1 MPFESLIINGSVAM
15 ADSSLKSACAALT
28 HKMATEGAADRMAG
42 TGTNACKSRI
52 RLAVC
57 IAVSALCSLF
67 SFDLNA
73 SDLNMAQNDSIVPIK
88 LDESVIT
95 AHNEFIKTTPDGYV
109 VAVGGNIETKG
120 KETADILKQMPSLRV
135 TDDALSMV
143 GKDAVFVN
151 MNGRQIRLSGRTL
164 LEYLNSLPPD
174 IIKSIEIIKTPPARY
189 DAEGNIGI
197 VNIVTKTTVLPGW
210 KGNLKLE
217 YGQATYPTYMGS
229 GYAGYTGKKLFFD
242 GTVAAD
248 DITYLNNPK
257 YSCYYPSETVST
269 SNPMKW
275 NTQDAVASLSLGCN
289 LDQKTTLVL
298 DVKLPLYDKGTY
310 EDLANDTQFI
320 NAYTGQV
327 DSTLNSKGK
336 SLKNSR
342 AFISGLY
349 FSHKFDSCSSFTASA
364 DYLTDRASTSR
375 QFTSSSTAGGI
386 ATPIEDYSS
395 SGKMNYD
402 IATSKGDFEFPLL
415 SCKAGAGGKVTF
427 IRTKSDNSFSGS
439 VTASDIF
446 SYDENVQALYFNLSR
461 QFAKWSFKAG
471 LRAEATQT
479 TGVSSSTGESH
490 ASHYI
495 DIFPTAGVST
505 DIGKTGS
512 LSLNYSK
519 RIARPSYSMLDPF
532 KWYISKYNYSVGNP
546 FLTPSY
552 IDNVELT
559 YLLGDSFQT
568 SAYFTAQRD
577 MIGSLVV
584 LDSLDCL
591 SSIEIANNYLDANSF
606 GINIYKS
613 IRPTAWYS
621 AIIQGDFKYQN
632 YHSNRSEFQSISGFG
647 GMVTMN
653 NTFSIGE
660 MFQVTCGLSDNIP
673 GLYNYR
679 KYKNSFQADIGVTF
693 IHSRSGITIGI
704 LASDIFKSSSP
715 EYYYVSDGVK
725 QVFNNYYDSRSILLS
740 FKWRFGNWFNRTVCT
755 SSSNDEER
763 QRL

>member
-1 MPFESLIINGSVAM
+1 
-15 ADSSLKSACAALT
+15 
-28 HKMATEGAADRMAG
+28 
-42 TGTNACKSRI
+42 
-52 RLAVC
+52 
-57 IAVSALCSLF
+57 
-67 SFDLNA
+67 
-73 SDLNMAQNDSIVPIK
+73 
-88 LDESVIT
+88 
-95 AHNEFIKTTPDGYV
+95 
-109 VAVGGNIETKG
+109 
-120 KETADILKQMPSLRV
+120 
-135 TDDALSMV
+135 
-143 GKDAVFVN
+143 
-151 MNGRQIRLSGRTL
+151 
-164 LEYLNSLPPD
+164 
-174 IIKSIEIIKTPPARY
+174 
-189 DAEGNIGI
+189 
-197 VNIVTKTTVLPGW
+197 
-210 KGNLKLE
+210 
-217 YGQATYPTYMGS
+217 
-229 GYAGYTGKKLFFD
+229 
-242 GTVAAD
+242 
-248 DITYLNNPK
+248 
-257 YSCYYPSETVST
+257 
-269 SNPMKW
+269 
-275 NTQDAVASLSLGCN
+275 
-289 LDQKTTLVL
+289 
-298 DVKLPLYDKGTY
+298 
-310 EDLANDTQFI
+310 
-320 NAYTGQV
+320 
-327 DSTLNSKGK
+327 
-336 SLKNSR
+336 
-342 AFISGLY
+342 
-349 FSHKFDSCSSFTASA
+349 
-364 DYLTDRASTSR
+364 
-375 QFTSSSTAGGI
+375 
-386 ATPIEDYSS
+386 
-395 SGKMNYD
+395 
-402 IATSKGDFEFPLL
+402 
-415 SCKAGAGGKVTF
+415 
-427 IRTKSDNSFSGS
+427 
-439 VTASDIF
+439 
-446 SYDENVQALYFNLSR
+446 
-461 QFAKWSFKAG
+461 
-471 LRAEATQT
+471 
-479 TGVSSSTGESH
+479 
-490 ASHYI
+490 
-495 DIFPTAGVST
+495 
-505 DIGKTGS
+505 
-512 LSLNYSK
+512 
-519 RIARPSYSMLDPF
+519 MLDPF

>member
-1 MPFESLIINGSVAM
+1 MIIGASIIKSVGIRM
-15 ADSSLKSACAALT
+15 SAC
-28 HKMATEGAADRMAG
+28 
-42 TGTNACKSRI
+42 I
-52 RLAVC
+52 V
-57 IAVSALCSLF
+57 VSALGSLF
-67 SFDLNA
+67 SPGLNA
-73 SDLNMAQNDSIVPIK
+73 SNLNIAQNDSIVPIK

-95 AHNEFIKTTPDGYV
+95 AHNEFIKTTPDGIV

-135 TDDALSMV
+135 TKDALSMV
-143 GKDAVFVN
+143 GKDAVLVN

-174 IIKSIEIIKTPPARY
+174 IIKSIEIIKTPPAKY
-189 DAEGNIGI
+189 DSEGNIGI

-217 YGQATYPTYMGS
+217 YGQATYPTFMGS

-242 GTVAAD
+242 GTFAAD
-248 DITYLNNPK
+248 DITYLNSPK
-257 YSCYYPSETVST
+257 YSCFYPSETLST

-275 NTQDAVASLSLGCN
+275 STQDAVASLSLGCN
-289 LDQKTTLVL
+289 FSRKTTLVL

-310 EDLANDTQFI
+310 EDLANETQFI
-320 NAYTGQV
+320 DASTGQI
-327 DSTLNSKGK
+327 DSTLSSKGK
-336 SLKNSR
+336 SLKSSR
-342 AFISGLY
+342 TFISGLY
-349 FSHKFDSCSSFTASA
+349 FSHKFDSGSSFTASG
-364 DYLTDRASTSR
+364 DYLTNSASTSR

-386 ATPIEDYSS
+386 ATPVEDYSS

-402 IATSKGDFEFPLL
+402 IATSKADFEFPLF
-415 SCKAGAGGKVTF
+415 SCKAGAGGKVAF
-427 IRTKSDNSFSGS
+427 IRTRSDNSFSGG

-446 SYDENVQALYFNLSR
+446 SYSENIQALYANLSR
-461 QFAKWSFKAG
+461 QFAKWSFKTG

-479 TGVSSSTGESH
+479 TGTSSSTGESH
-490 ASHYI
+490 YSHYI
-495 DIFPTAGVST
+495 SLFPSARISI
-505 DIGKTGS
+505 DFGKAGS
-512 LSLNYSK
+512 LSLSYSK
-519 RIARPSYSMLDPF
+519 RIARPSFSKLDPF

-559 YLLGDSFQT
+559 YLLGDSFQA

-584 LDSLDCL
+584 LDSLNCL
-591 SSIEIANNYLDANSF
+591 SSIEIANNYLDADSF
-606 GINIYKS
+606 GINLYKS
-613 IRPTAWYS
+613 FRPTAWYS
-621 AIIQGDFKYQN
+621 AVIQGDFRYQN
-632 YHSNRSEFQSISGFG
+632 YFSSRSEFQSISGFG

-660 MFQVTCGLSDNIP
+660 MFQVTCDLSDNIP
-673 GLYNYR
+673 GLYSYR
-679 KYKNSFQADIGVTF
+679 RYKNSFQADIGVTF
-693 IHSRSGITIGI
+693 IHSKSGITIGL

-725 QVFNNYYDSRSILLS
+725 QVYHNYYDSRSILLS
-740 FKWRFGNWFNRTVCT
+740 FKWRFGNWFNRTVNT
-755 SSSNDEER
+755 SSSNDEEK